1 MPPETDAAL
10 VRSWLFVPAARPERF
25 AKALAS
31 GADAVIVDLEDAVPA
46 TQKDDARRHAVSW
59 LTSERTADAVRCVRV
74 NALRTAAGLRDVLAL
89 VDAGAAPDFVVVS
102 KAESADELALLDA
115 ILSGPCAR
123 TRLLPLVETARALEA
138 AVAIAGAPRVAGL
151 VLGGADLAADLG
163 AEMSWEP
170 LLVARARIV
179 QAAAIAGVAAIDV
192 PHLELADAGGLRDE
206 TERVRRLGFTG
217 KLAIHPDQ
225 VATIHA
231 AYAPSDADVERAQ
244 RITAAVEAAG
254 GGVVVVD
261 GRMVDAPVVRAAA
274 RTLAL
279 AARRAARG

>member
-1 MPPETDAAL
+1 MPPETEAAL
-10 VRSWLFVPAARPERF
+10 VRSWLFVPAVRPERF
-25 AKALAS
+25 AKALGS

-46 TQKDDARRHAVSW
+46 PQKDDARRHALSW
-59 LTSERTADAVRCVRV
+59 
-74 NALRTAAGLRDVLAL
+74 RTAAGLRDVLAL
-89 VDAGAAPDFVVVS
+89 VDAGAAPEFVVVP

-115 ILSGPCAR
+115 VLIGPCAR

-138 AVAIAGAPRVAGL
+138 AVAIAAAPRVAGL

-170 LLVARARIV
+170 LLAARARIV
-179 QAAAIAGVAAIDV
+179 QAAATAGIAAIDV
-192 PHLELADAGGLRDE
+192 PHLALADAGALRDE

-231 AYAPSDADVERAQ
+231 AYAPSDAAPRNLRRFTAHLRRAGVRGQ
-244 RITAAVEAAG
+244 GRRRRSGRRSGAVQFSL
-254 GGVVVVD
+254 
-261 GRMVDAPVVRAAA
+261 RP
-274 RTLAL
+274 
-279 AARRAARG
+279 AARGRSGDRTWRLRHLVRNTRRARSG